1 MADYYESQKHL
12 KATVMQSEVGQ
23 SEWSLGINDP
33 TFLAWIVFGLYLIAS
48 LLCWRKFRNCEKVNG
63 ASPGAWGILSLILFA
78 LAVNKQLDLHSLA
91 IQNLRDLPIDSS
103 AKWLGYLIACA
114 IATTLFFAI
123 FRLSSSMQTRTA
135 TIALFSIV
143 FLQAVRFA
151 NLTVGA
157 FLSAHPISDDGL
169 FHTHVIEILE
179 LFLISLICY
188 CAYRNSSAE
197 SGTNEAAHQ
206 AA

>member
-1 MADYYESQKHL
+1 
-12 KATVMQSEVGQ
+12 MQMFSVIAQ
-23 SEWSLGINDP
+23 LEWQLGINDP
-33 TFLAWIVFGLYLIAS
+33 TVIAWIIFGLYLVAS
-48 LLCWRKFRNCEKVNG
+48 LLCWRTFAYCEKVNG
-63 ASPGAWGILSLILFA
+63 TRPRAWVILSLMLFS

-91 IQNLRDLPIDSS
+91 IQKLREIPIGNSG
-103 AKWLGYLIACA
+103 KWLGYLLACA
-114 IATTLFFAI
+114 ITTTLFFAI
-123 FRLSSSMQTRTA
+123 FRLSSSMRMRTA